1 MDVSRRMMLAGAA
14 ALPLGEAA
22 RAAPA
27 PSELADEAGWRAIAA
42 LYDLPADIVQLENAY
57 WGAMA
62 RPVMAEYLAQVERV
76 NRLSSYY
83 GRLSYAD
90 DHRRVRALLAQK
102 LGVPPEEIALTR
114 NATEALKALIGQ
126 YDRLRPGDAVLIAD
140 LDYDS
145 MQAAC
150 AALARRCGADLI
162 RIALPEPATHQAL
175 IDSYAAA
182 LDAHPH
188 IRMML
193 LTHISHRTGLMLP
206 VRGIVAMARQR
217 GVDAIV
223 DAAHSWCQADFTLP
237 DLDADFVGLNGH
249 KWLGAPLG
257 VGILH
262 IRERRLDAIAPD
274 PADDGAHPDR
284 IDARLHSGTLD
295 FAAQLTVP
303 AALALQ
309 AQIGGAAKAARLRLL
324 RDRWAEPLRGLDGL
338 EILTPADPRLSC
350 AITSFRIRGRESV
363 ADNVAIA
370 RALLERHRI
379 LTVHRAGPAKGACVR
394 VTPSV
399 YTRPDDLD
407 ALVDALR
414 ALVPAMA
421 KPA

>member
-1 MDVSRRMMLAGAA
+1 M
-14 ALPLGEAA
+14 
-22 RAAPA
+22 
-27 PSELADEAGWRAIAA
+27 
-42 LYDLPADIVQLENAY
+42 
-57 WGAMA
+57 
-62 RPVMAEYLAQVERV
+62 
-76 NRLSSYY
+76 NRLSSYH

-114 NATEALKALIGQ
+114 NATKALKALIGQ

-182 LDAHPH
+182 LDAHPNV
-188 IRMML
+188 RMMV
-193 LTHISHRTGLMLP
+193 LTHISHRTGLRLP
-206 VRGIVAMARQR
+206 VREIAAIARQR

-284 IDARLHSGTLD
+284 IDARIHSGTLD

-303 AALALQ
+303 SALGALAALNVTSAC
-309 AQIGGAAKAARLRLL
+309 AKMKKQNAR
-324 RDRWAEPLRGLDGL
+324 
-338 EILTPADPRLSC
+338 C
-350 AITSFRIRGRESV
+350 
-363 ADNVAIA
+363 
-370 RALLERHRI
+370 
-379 LTVHRAGPAKGACVR
+379 
-394 VTPSV
+394 
-399 YTRPDDLD
+399 
-407 ALVDALR
+407 
-414 ALVPAMA
+414 
-421 KPA
+421 